1 MAQKVDPSGIRR
13 GSVLRGVTV
22 RMQCKWPSG
31 AKALEGRVAA
41 VTDDHKGLKMTRT
54 GPPGPGS
61 EVLHRSHAS
70 VPRPPPGL
78 LHREP
83 LPVTGHWGWSRC
95 ANPRLWVSLLST
107 PSRGTVHSL
116 CRAHT
121 VITEGKSRCCVAC
134 HPRRCVPVRP
144 RQKLSL
150 GKRQDGGGRRE
161 LWLFG
166 CTVRPSAGHLGAAQP
181 CSSQREDDPCPAPG
195 RWPWCSWD
203 VLLMTGLC
211 VWVWGHPMCQRRDL
225 RQGRP
230 SDRHQAWRSF
240 QGEHHRSRRLAWPE
254 DQARSHASPGEG
266 SGRLA
271 QLPPGHCVPFP
282 DSTWVLPL

>member
-1 MAQKVDPSGIRR
+1 MGLGQPSGIRR

-41 VTDDHKGLKMTRT
+41 VTDDHKGLRMTRT

-70 VPRPPPGL
+70 GPRPPPGL

-83 LPVTGHWGWSRC
+83 PLPVAGHWGWSHC
-95 ANPRLWVSLLST
+95 ANPRLWVSSLST

-121 VITEGKSRCCVAC
+121 VITEGKRRCCVAR

-150 GKRQDGGGRRE
+150 GKRQDGGRQTRAVA
-161 LWLFG
+161 LWLHCQAFCWAPG
-166 CTVRPSAGHLGAAQP
+166 G
-181 CSSQREDDPCPAPG
+181 CPASLIPKRGRPLPG
-195 RWPWCSWD
+195 SREVAP
-203 VLLMTGLC
+203 VLL
-211 VWVWGHPMCQRRDL
+211 
-225 RQGRP
+225 GRP
-230 SDRHQAWRSF
+230 AYDRSLCL
-240 QGEHHRSRRLAWPE
+240 GLG
-254 DQARSHASPGEG
+254 SP
-266 SGRLA
+266 
-271 QLPPGHCVPFP
+271 HVP
-282 DSTWVLPL
+282 TT